1 MLSKLFKNFQKKEK
15 LPLDYFY
22 TTDLHS
28 HLIPNIDDGVKTL
41 EESVEIIK
49 NLKNLGYKKLI
60 TTPHI
65 MSHRF
70 PNNKETILSGFE
82 KVKNELIKQ
91 NIDIELHVAA
101 EYYYDEHFIEL
112 IRKKDLLTFGDNH
125 ILFELSYTSNPF
137 GLEQI
142 VYELLSAGYKPIL
155 AHPERYSFYSNT
167 FEKYDTLKDL
177 GLLFQINLNSLND
190 FYGKKPKLACEY
202 LVEKGL
208 VDFLGSDIHSMRYFD
223 SLKNLQEIIILG
235 HSINKIDWPYFKKI
249 SRNAPN
255 ARWTYC
261 LRDDERMDEEIQY
274 IYRLNQ
280 CGVLRDKI
288 RFTRYAY
295 LNLQA

>member
-112 IRKKDLLTFGDNH
+112 IRKKDLLTFVNSKK
-125 ILFELSYTSNPF
+125 ILSPF
-137 GLEQI
+137 M
-142 VYELLSAGYKPIL
+142 
-155 AHPERYSFYSNT
+155 F
-167 FEKYDTLKDL
+167 FLKDDL
-177 GLLFQINLNSLND
+177 KTSQD
-190 FYGKKPKLACEY
+190 V
-202 LVEKGL
+202 VEKVL
-208 VDFLGSDIHSMRYFD
+208 THF
-223 SLKNLQEIIILG
+223 
-235 HSINKIDWPYFKKI
+235 INVEFKI
-249 SRNAPN
+249 N
-255 ARWTYC
+255 
-261 LRDDERMDEEIQY
+261 E
-274 IYRLNQ
+274 
-280 CGVLRDKI
+280 
-288 RFTRYAY
+288 
-295 LNLQA
+295 

>member
-125 ILFELSYTSNPF
+125 ILLGPF
-137 GLEQI
+137 RILCQLGKIENTKGHK
-142 VYELLSAGYKPIL
+142 YE
-155 AHPERYSFYSNT
+155 N
-167 FEKYDTLKDL
+167 
-177 GLLFQINLNSLND
+177 
-190 FYGKKPKLACEY
+190 
-202 LVEKGL
+202 
-208 VDFLGSDIHSMRYFD
+208 
-223 SLKNLQEIIILG
+223 
-235 HSINKIDWPYFKKI
+235 
-249 SRNAPN
+249 RNRCRAI
-255 ARWTYC
+255 C
-261 LRDDERMDEEIQY
+261 
-274 IYRLNQ
+274 
-280 CGVLRDKI
+280 
-288 RFTRYAY
+288 
-295 LNLQA
+295 

>member
-223 SLKNLQEIIILG
+223 SLKNL
-235 HSINKIDWPYFKKI
+235 IDKGKLKEVFEK
-249 SRNAPN
+249 
-255 ARWTYC
+255 
-261 LRDDERMDEEIQY
+261 
-274 IYRLNQ
+274 NQ
-280 CGVLRDKI
+280 IKNNFI
-288 RFTRYAY
+288 
-295 LNLQA
+295 